1 MTYRKTWFSYVL
13 WVIYTMLC
21 AVFLVF
27 AGNYI
32 WASYLQTGGMTVSLA
47 DRTVP
52 AVGFLIL
59 PAMAALYW
67 VIRVTAVKIR
77 KKTVR
82 KEKIFGITE
91 TVIVWLAFAIGIF
104 LRILRASEYIA
115 LLNTAESGAQAG
127 VNGIEYF
134 NMAVVTAD
142 SSVEPPAYG
151 AAYLYVSCL
160 SFVLT
165 FLGNK
170 VASAIIFQVVL
181 QIVGLILAYAVTRK
195 LAGRIP
201 ACVVLFYLACSV
213 SCLEMLKNLGPEC
226 LYFILYMIGMLAA
239 AGLVKGYCANRLSRK
254 PMLAGAVLTGAVIGI
269 LGYLDLTAFTILI
282 LMTATFTGNKK
293 RPEGLQ
299 IHHSPAIGCA
309 AAAAAVLSC
318 AAGFLGMAGIFSYAG
333 GAAWDKELQNWAVLH
348 MGKTQT
354 FGFRPLYPYSM
365 DMLLFVV
372 LVVFAAFL
380 VFEFFRS
387 GREQNYML
395 WVLLCIIVSPTPFA
409 VIGIQPFGLFS
420 MYIWGV
426 LAGLGL
432 QNCLFGGKARLM
444 QSMIEEI
451 NQSAEEA
458 ETTEKIEI
466 TEDEEGSEE
475 EEESG
480 EEADQPQQK
489 PRYLENPLPLPKK
502 PVHRQMDYQYHL
514 EEKDMKFDVEIK
526 DDDDFDL

>member
-151 AAYLYVSCL
+151 AAYL
-160 SFVLT
+160 
-165 FLGNK
+165 
-170 VASAIIFQVVL
+170 
-181 QIVGLILAYAVTRK
+181 
-195 LAGRIP
+195 
-201 ACVVLFYLACSV
+201 
-213 SCLEMLKNLGPEC
+213 
-226 LYFILYMIGMLAA
+226 
-239 AGLVKGYCANRLSRK
+239 
-254 PMLAGAVLTGAVIGI
+254 
-269 LGYLDLTAFTILI
+269 
-282 LMTATFTGNKK
+282 
-293 RPEGLQ
+293 
-299 IHHSPAIGCA
+299 
-309 AAAAAVLSC
+309 
-318 AAGFLGMAGIFSYAG
+318 
-333 GAAWDKELQNWAVLH
+333 
-348 MGKTQT
+348 
-354 FGFRPLYPYSM
+354 
-365 DMLLFVV
+365 
-372 LVVFAAFL
+372 
-380 VFEFFRS
+380 
-387 GREQNYML
+387 
-395 WVLLCIIVSPTPFA
+395 
-409 VIGIQPFGLFS
+409 
-420 MYIWGV
+420 
-426 LAGLGL
+426 
-432 QNCLFGGKARLM
+432 
-444 QSMIEEI
+444 
-451 NQSAEEA
+451 
-458 ETTEKIEI
+458 
-466 TEDEEGSEE
+466 
-475 EEESG
+475 
-480 EEADQPQQK
+480 
-489 PRYLENPLPLPKK
+489 
-502 PVHRQMDYQYHL
+502 
-514 EEKDMKFDVEIK
+514 
-526 DDDDFDL
+526 